1 MARRTT
7 IIRPKR
13 GEIYLGNFDPTI
25 GAEIQK
31 TRPALVIQNDIANR
45 HSPVTIVAAISSQ
58 FDESLYPT
66 EIFIQPPEGG
76 LSIPSVVLLNQIRS
90 IDKRQLW
97 FAGWVSSHRRRW
109 SESIGPYSSAW
120 GWWRYRSQW
129 RFTCLSLSIANKP
142 VYT

>member
-13 GEIYLGNFDPTI
+13 GEIYLVNFDLTI

-45 HSPVTIVAAISSQ
+45 YSPITIVAAISSQ

-66 EIFIQPPEGG
+66 EIFVQPPEGG

-90 IDKRQLW
+90 IDKRRL
-97 FAGWVSSHRRRW
+97 VRRLGVLAPTTMERVNRA
-109 SESIGPYSSAW
+109 I
-120 GWWRYRSQW
+120 
-129 RFTCLSLSIANKP
+129 LISLGVVEI
-142 VYT
+142 